1 MKITNTNNKPMK
13 KPQKF
18 DTQFFVD
25 TAEYNY
31 NLGYLKAIEEVE
43 KIIEDFIHIKK
54 VDLMNDGLR
63 INHLTFEIFT
73 EKDIDFLSKEINKLK
88 EDLKKDEIRR

>member
-1 MKITNTNNKPMK
+1 MKITNTNTNNKPMK

-18 DTQFFVD
+18 DAQFFVD

-43 KIIEDFIHIKK
+43 KIINNNLNIK
-54 VDLMNDGLR
+54 
-63 INHLTFEIFT
+63 INVFNYFSNI
-73 EKDIDFLSKEINKLK
+73 SNEINKLK
-88 EDLKKDEIRR
+88 EDLKK